1 MQIHVST
8 HLSKPIKHTPPRMN
22 PEVNCGL
29 QVCLS
34 SGNHNKIPQ
43 TGWVKQHLFLTVL
56 EARKSKIK
64 LQTWYLVRALFLP
77 CSGLLSHREGT

>member
-1 MQIHVST
+1 
-8 HLSKPIKHTPPRMN
+8 MN

-64 LQTWYLVRALFLP
+64 VQTDLVLSEGPLLP